1 MLALLKTVFYI
12 PLYNG
17 LIFLIGLFPGAS
29 VGAAVIVLTLL
40 VKLLLFPLSQKASK
54 FQLEMKAHEAEI
66 NRIKER
72 FKNDK
77 QAQGQEILKF
87 YRENGINPF
96 AGIFPIFVQI
106 PIVIALYYVFY
117 RGGLP
122 AVDTSLLYS
131 FVSVSA
137 TPDMHFLG
145 IDMGGKS
152 LLLAILAGISQFL
165 QARFAMPPLQPKSAS
180 PSFQDDLARGMQMQ
194 MKYFLPIFMAFVS
207 YAVSGA
213 VALYFITSN
222 LFAVGQELFLRR
234 KFAKSGHLTHPT
246 GTKSL

>member
-1 MLALLKTVFYI
+1 MLVLLKTVFYI

-17 LIFLIGLFPGAS
+17 LIFLIGLLPGAS
-29 VGAAVIVLTLL
+29 VGSAVIVLTLL

-54 FQLEMKAHEAEI
+54 FQLEMKAHEGEI
-66 NRIKER
+66 NQIKER

-87 YRENGINPF
+87 YRQNKINPF
-96 AGIFPIFVQI
+96 AGILPLFVQI

-117 RGGLP
+117 KGGLP
-122 AVDTSLLYS
+122 AVDTTLLYPFLS
-131 FVSVSA
+131 TPIA
-137 TPDMHFLG
+137 PDMHFLG
-145 IDMGGKS
+145 IDMGQKS

-165 QARFAMPPLQPKSAS
+165 QAHFAMPPFKPKEKGTQ

-194 MKYFLPIFMAFVS
+194 MKYFFPFFMAFVS

-213 VALYFITSN
+213 VAIYFITSN
-222 LFAVGQELFLRR
+222 LFAVGQELYLRR
-234 KFAKSGHLTHPT
+234 KFQKEGHLTHPN
-246 GTKSL
+246 K